1 MKNII
6 HIDPFEIIGILVKTT
21 NKNGQS
27 VIDMGQL
34 WSRFYSENIL
44 STIPDRLSD
53 DIYSVYTDYKSDY
66 TEDYTA
72 IIGCKVK
79 SLDHI
84 PNGLIGRQI
93 QGGNYLRY
101 ISKGQ
106 IPDAVIKTW
115 KEIWDH
121 NKELK
126 RKYTADYEVYRDEF
140 LHGEVPEVNI
150 YISTE

>member
-1 MKNII
+1 MRNII
-6 HIDPFEIIGILVKTT
+6 QIDPFEIIGILVKTT

-27 VIDMGQL
+27 MIDMGQL
-34 WSRFYSENIL
+34 WNRFYSENIL

-53 DIYSVYTDYKSDY
+53 DIYSIYTDYKSDY
-66 TEDYTA
+66 REDYTA

-93 QGGNYLRY
+93 HGGNYLRY

-115 KEIWDH
+115 QEIWDH
-121 NKELK
+121 NKELR
-126 RKYTADYEVYRDEF
+126 RKYTADYEVYRDRF
-140 LHGEVPEVNI
+140 LHREIPEVDI
-150 YISTE
+150 YVATE

>member
-1 MKNII
+1 MNNII
-6 HIDPFEIIGILVKTT
+6 KIDPFKVIGISVKTT

-27 VIDMGQL
+27 ITDMGQL
-34 WSRFYSENIL
+34 WNKFYSENIL

-53 DIYSVYTDYKSDY
+53 DIYSIYTDYKSDY

-93 QGGNYLRY
+93 QGGNFLRY

-106 IPDAVIKTW
+106 IPDAVVKTW
-115 KEIWDH
+115 QEIWGN
-121 NKELK
+121 NKKLK
-126 RKYTADYEVYRDEF
+126 RKYTADYEVYRDQF
-140 LHGEVPEVNI
+140 LHREIPEVDI
-150 YISTE
+150 YIATE